1 MPQKKPKL
9 TPKQKVFVEEYVKT
23 KNGTKAALKAYDT
36 DDYNTA
42 HSIAVENLQ
51 KPAVRTITEQ
61 LFSID
66 KTVQVVDNLHRLAIS
81 AEEEDNQIKAT
92 KEYLDRALPKTDT
105 PATVQ
110 FNNIRIQQL
119 EKYDL

>member
-23 KNGTKAALKAYDT
+23 KNATKAAQKAYDT
-36 DDYNTA
+36 EDYGTA
-42 HSIAVENLQ
+42 RSIGSENLT
-51 KPAVRTITEQ
+51 KPNIRTITEQ

-66 KTVQVVDNLHRLAIS
+66 KTAQVVDNLHRLAIS

>member
-23 KNGTKAALKAYDT
+23 KNGTQAALKAYDT
-36 DDYNTA
+36 TDNLTA
-42 HSIAVENLQ
+42 RVIASENLT
-51 KPAVRTITEQ
+51 KPNIRTITEQ

-81 AEEEDNQIKAT
+81 AEQEENQIKAT
-92 KEYLDRALPKTDT
+92 KDYLDRALPKTDT
-105 PATVQ
+105 PASVE
-110 FNNIRIQQL
+110 FNNIRIQLL